1 MNFHKFAA
9 ACILFSTLAFVTS
22 ASALPMKDGTMFIVT
37 ANGEIKMLP
46 KAHKNKIPAMIKVAD
61 PSNGEMAVMIVGNKF
76 YTVKNHPTENGL
88 MTYDLWGIN
97 R

>member
-1 MNFHKFAA
+1 MRMFKFAA
-9 ACILFSTLAFVTS
+9 AGILFSTLAFNTP
-22 ASALPMKDGTMFIVT
+22 ASAFPMKDGTMFIVT
-37 ANGEIKMLP
+37 AGGEIKMLP
-46 KAHKNKIPAMIKVAD
+46 KAHKGKIPAMISVAD

-76 YTVKNHPTENGL
+76 YTVKNHPTENGI